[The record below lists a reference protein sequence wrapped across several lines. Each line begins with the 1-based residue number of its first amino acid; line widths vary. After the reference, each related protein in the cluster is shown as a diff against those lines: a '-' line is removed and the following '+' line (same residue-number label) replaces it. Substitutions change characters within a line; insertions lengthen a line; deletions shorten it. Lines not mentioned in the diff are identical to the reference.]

1 MRALNVIVILSAC
14 LFSLAAPARATPVY
28 LQYHNGS
35 VFASAL
41 LDVEEGQAVSGF
53 GIISGGGLIGALP
66 MSYINPDAAPTPL
79 VATHASDCIAGAIG
93 CYDVGLFS
101 CGCAFVDEDTV
112 FNIGSAIPLDAD
124 GIAFQVGGAALN
136 YGFALYDAG
145 DGTVGEILAGNAF
158 PEPSILIGG
167 EAGGTLRY
175 EALRYEALP
184 EPEYSALP
192 EPASVVLLGVGL
204 IGMSIFS
211 WRARNMEGVPEAGL
225 RTRRPG
231 LSAPTGRRRYGFQ
244 RGRRDG

>member
-1 MRALNVIVILSAC
+1 MRALIIALTLVAC
-14 LFSLAAPARATPVY
+14 LLSLAAPATATPVY

-41 LDVEEGQAVSGF
+41 LDVEGGQAVSGF
-53 GIISGGGLIGALP
+53 GIISGGGLLGALP

-79 VATHASDCIAGAIG
+79 VATHASGCIPGAIG
-93 CYDVGLFS
+93 CYDIGLFS
-101 CGCAFVDEDTV
+101 CGCAFVDEDAV
-112 FNIGSAIPLDAD
+112 FNIGSAIPIDAD

-136 YGFALYDAG
+136 YGFALYNAG

-175 EALRYEALP
+175 EALP

-192 EPASVVLLGVGL
+192 EPASVVLLSVGL
-204 IGMSIFS
+204 LGMSIFR

-225 RTRRPG
+225 RVRRTGP
-231 LSAPTGRRRYGFQ
+231 SAPRDRRRCGFQ

>member
-1 MRALNVIVILSAC
+1 MRALNVVVILSAC
-14 LFSLAAPARATPVY
+14 LFSLAAPAMATPVY

-41 LDVEEGQAVSGF
+41 LDVEGSQAVSGF

-66 MSYINPDAAPTPL
+66 MSYINPDAAPKPL
-79 VATHASDCIAGAIG
+79 VATHAADCIAGAIG

-112 FNIGSAIPLDAD
+112 FNIGSAIPIDAD
-124 GIAFQVGGAALN
+124 GIAFQVGGGALN

-145 DGTVGEILAGNAF
+145 GGTVGEILAGNAL

-175 EALRYEALP
+175 EALP
-184 EPEYSALP
+184 QPEYSAVP
-192 EPASVVLLGVGL
+192 EPASMVLLGVGL
-204 IGMSIFS
+204 IGMSIFN
-211 WRARNMEGVPEAGL
+211 WRARNKGVASRHDFGIEKGQQ
-225 RTRRPG
+225 G
-231 LSAPTGRRRYGFQ
+231 
-244 RGRRDG
+244 